1 MRFNF
6 NEKSRIYSIVE
17 DKNIDGV
24 SINQAIWNAAV
35 YYTQLNPVDK
45 NDVFWKIV
53 DFMNQNYS
61 GFMYQGYLNTINK
74 DINKAYKYKIKD
86 VNIINITKSEMDTI
100 MSLNDIRKEK
110 IAFVILALAKYQNA
124 ESQRDNDTF
133 YAKTSEIF
141 KFARVVIPA
150 KERDL
155 YFGFVYKEGL
165 LKQNFSIGYNALT
178 AAFVDH
184 DEYEVVLTLDEF
196 DYLELAYAYLNY
208 KNGGYKRCRVCG
220 RWFRPKNNAAQYCSI
235 HREDRENAEDREVEC
250 IDCGKKFS
258 VNPLAVKTCRC
269 AECQSAAD
277 YTPMGI
283 KIITCVDCG
292 TMVEVNSK
300 NNRTHRCEKCQ
311 KEYIREYDRRRK
323 MLDINRPDIVNG
335 LNCISTSL
343 NSDNFTFYRFKNI
356 TGKEA
361 IALKELLSNKY
372 SDYIVDIK
380 IEEQDFVFFVK
391 KNSV

>member
-6 NEKSRIYSIVE
+6 NEKSRIYNIVE
-17 DKNIDGV
+17 DKNIDGISV
-24 SINQAIWNAAV
+24 NQAIWNAAV

-45 NDVFWKIV
+45 DDVFWKIV

-86 VNIINITKSEMDTI
+86 VNTINITKSEMDTI

-178 AAFVDH
+178 SAFVDH
-184 DEYEVVLTLDEF
+184 GEDEVVLTLDEF

-208 KNGGYKRCRVCG
+208 KNGGYKRCELCG
-220 RWFRPKNNAAQYCSI
+220 RWFKPKSNASKYCSI
-235 HREDRENAEDREVEC
+235 HRQSYETSGNVEVEC
-250 IDCGKKFS
+250 IECGKRFF
-258 VNPLAVKTCRC
+258 VNPLATETCRC
-269 AECQSAAD
+269 IECNSLYQKQRNA
-277 YTPMGI
+277 I
-283 KIITCVDCG
+283 KNRAYRERI
-292 TMVEVNSK
+292 K
-300 NNRTHRCEKCQ
+300 NK
-311 KEYIREYDRRRK
+311 
-323 MLDINRPDIVNG
+323 
-335 LNCISTSL
+335 S
-343 NSDNFTFYRFKNI
+343 
-356 TGKEA
+356 
-361 IALKELLSNKY
+361 
-372 SDYIVDIK
+372 
-380 IEEQDFVFFVK
+380 
-391 KNSV
+391 